1 MMCPI
6 LFIYNTMMTY
16 KKSVL
21 KPSRVVV
28 LAEHLYV
35 YWRIGWDGVNKT
47 SEKHPCCSE
56 SPCFSSNSSNMIF
69 ILKIA
74 LCCFHNENDLYR
86 DKTRRKVGE
95 AHGVTR
101 RAADDE

>member
-1 MMCPI
+1 
-6 LFIYNTMMTY
+6 MMTY

-47 SEKHPCCSE
+47 SEKHPYCQE
-56 SPCFSSNSSNMIF
+56 SPHLLPNSSNMIS
-69 ILKIA
+69 ILKID

-86 DKTRRKVGE
+86 EIRLEEKWVKLT
-95 AHGVTR
+95 A
-101 RAADDE
+101 

>member
-28 LAEHLYV
+28 LAEHMYV
-35 YWRIGWDGVNKT
+35 YWRIGWGGVNNT

-56 SPCFSSNSSNMIF
+56 SPHLSSNSSNMIS
-69 ILKIA
+69 IIKIA
-74 LCCFHNENDLYR
+74 LR
-86 DKTRRKVGE
+86 
-95 AHGVTR
+95 
-101 RAADDE
+101 